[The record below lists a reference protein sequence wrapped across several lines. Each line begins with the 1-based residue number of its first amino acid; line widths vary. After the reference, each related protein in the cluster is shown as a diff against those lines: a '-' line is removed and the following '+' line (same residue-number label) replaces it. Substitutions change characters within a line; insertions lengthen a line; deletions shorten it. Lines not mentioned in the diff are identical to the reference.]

1 MKRESLVFAVVL
13 GAVFVSALG
22 VVYAKH
28 ESRKLFIELQA
39 LQNKQDD
46 MDVDWDRLQLEQ
58 STWATH
64 GRIERIA
71 RTKLDM
77 HMPLANEI
85 VIIRP

>member
-1 MKRESLVFAVVL
+1 MNRESLVFAVVL
-13 GAVFVSALG
+13 GTVLVSALG

-58 STWATH
+58 STWATP

-77 HMPLANEI
+77 HMPLPNEI

>member
-13 GAVFVSALG
+13 GAVLVSALG